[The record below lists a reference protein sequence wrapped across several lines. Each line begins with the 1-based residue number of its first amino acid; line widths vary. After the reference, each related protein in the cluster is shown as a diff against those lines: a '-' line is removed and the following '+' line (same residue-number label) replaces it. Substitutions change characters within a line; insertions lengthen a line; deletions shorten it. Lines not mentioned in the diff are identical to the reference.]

1 MYRCDNQCCK
11 ARTTRVAEAVALAIA
26 ITVAAAVAVA
36 LYSVAVTVA
45 IPVGPDWA
53 ILERNFWPKRA
64 NKASDADRLAV
75 KMRIAE
81 VTVVDRLLLSRELR
95 PTISRMR
102 THTAKLLTY
111 WTVCLMDLL
120 RRGNKIAV
128 YLFDVSGA
136 FDNI

>member
-53 ILERNFWPKRA
+53 SLERNFWPKRA

-81 VTVVDRLLLSRELR
+81 VTVVRRLYVSATFPGATSNYLVNVN
-95 PTISRMR
+95 
-102 THTAKLLTY
+102 TY
-111 WTVCLMDLL
+111 SEVADILD
-120 RRGNKIAV
+120 G
-128 YLFDVSGA
+128 LFDGSA
-136 FDNI
+136 